1 MNTFLVFSTIVI
13 IFGGECF
20 QGINAHDNDGNNF
33 AVETKNVM
41 YHLIN
46 VIKLF

>member
-20 QGINAHDNDGNNF
+20 QGINGDGGNNGF
-33 AVETKNVM
+33 SVETKNVM
-41 YHLIN
+41 YLLIN